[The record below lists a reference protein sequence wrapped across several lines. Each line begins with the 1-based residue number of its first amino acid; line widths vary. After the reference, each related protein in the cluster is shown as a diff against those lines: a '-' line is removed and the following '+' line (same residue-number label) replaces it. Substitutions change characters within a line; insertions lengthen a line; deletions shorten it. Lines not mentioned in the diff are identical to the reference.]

1 MRRNLLISHGNMAV
15 GLKDTLS
22 VFIGD
27 TSAYTS
33 ISAYTNDTDPKKEL
47 EQFFGTV
54 SDEDQV
60 FIFSDIMAGSVNQL
74 VMPYIARKNT
84 YLFTGMNLPMLL
96 QAMCISEEITEDEI
110 EKVIENAKAGVIYM
124 NNYQFAIN
132 DDDE

>member
-1 MRRNLLISHGNMAV
+1 MISHGNMAV

>member
-15 GLKDTLS
+15 GFKDTLS

-27 TSAYTS
+27 TSVYTS